1 MPSSTISSKLAL
13 HGKVARIWGHPGS
26 NTEEPPWSGHFRHE
40 GIWKEISCFAF
51 SELRKRRNFC
61 LHPWEQHWTAIPCL
75 TLESWQHPW
84 DSEVVSL
91 SGQCSQHWPRV
102 AGSPMSTP
110 RQRKQDERPGV
121 HCIIKAG
128 WTEMQSDRG
137 GPHSTRRQQMDED
150 RQARFW
156 GERVTECSKGA
167 SEALGCLFAE
177 RGFHTRLRERI
188 SGC

>member
-91 SGQCSQHWPRV
+91 SGQCSQHWPSV
-102 AGSPMSTP
+102 AGSP
-110 RQRKQDERPGV
+110 DV
-121 HCIIKAG
+121 HTTAAEAG
-128 WTEMQSDRG
+128 WEAWCALYYKGRLNRDAEWQ
-137 GPHSTRRQQMDED
+137 RR
-150 RQARFW
+150 
-156 GERVTECSKGA
+156 SP
-167 SEALGCLFAE
+167 
-177 RGFHTRLRERI
+177 
-188 SGC
+188 